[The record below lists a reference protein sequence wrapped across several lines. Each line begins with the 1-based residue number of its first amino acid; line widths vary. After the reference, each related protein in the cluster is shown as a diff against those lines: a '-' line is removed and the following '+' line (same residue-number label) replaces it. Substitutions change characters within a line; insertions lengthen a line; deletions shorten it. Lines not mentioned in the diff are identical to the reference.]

1 MHKPQTLPAN
11 INIYSVGMHSVL
23 ARMNNLH
30 WQQIIPNLWAM
41 IVNFLYGV
49 SVFLIIQEPMS
60 TK

>member
-30 WQQIIPNLWAM
+30 
-41 IVNFLYGV
+41 
-49 SVFLIIQEPMS
+49 
-60 TK
+60 